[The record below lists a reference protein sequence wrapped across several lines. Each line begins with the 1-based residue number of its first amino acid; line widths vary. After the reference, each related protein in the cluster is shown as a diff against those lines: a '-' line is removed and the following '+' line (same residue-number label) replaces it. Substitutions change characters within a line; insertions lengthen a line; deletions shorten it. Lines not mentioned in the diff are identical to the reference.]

1 MEKWKERNYGVDLL
15 RVLATLFIT
24 ILHVMGHG
32 GIIDAVEGKAQYNV
46 IWFLE
51 ILCFCAVDCYG
62 VISGYVGYGHK
73 HRPSRYLTLW
83 LEVVFYCL
91 LMTIVVYNWQPSYVS
106 HTRVVHSFFPVTFN
120 AYWYFTAYTGVFLL
134 MPYMN
139 RVVDS
144 FTEKDAV
151 KLFLGV
157 FLLFS
162 LYNTLAIK
170 NSLSDP
176 FRLAGGYTFMWLC
189 ALYMVGAVIRKFDVC
204 KIIHPLVRWGVFLL
218 ALLFTWLWK
227 TQFYYGKDWDIS
239 GMFIS
244 YTSPTIFLMATALL
258 LFFGKCRLHKV
269 GTFIV
274 KVVAP
279 TTFGV
284 YLLQDQNYVRTY
296 FLSRR
301 YEEIAAMSPGI
312 IPLRVIGIAIS
323 IYVVGIA
330 VDWVRIFL
338 FRFLTVKK
346 LRNWIDHLFD

>member
-32 GIIDAVEGKAQYNV
+32 GILDAVEGKGQYNV
-46 IWFLE
+46 VWLLE

-62 VISGYVGYGHK
+62 VISGFVGYGHK
-73 HRPSRYLTLW
+73 HRPSRYITLW

-91 LMTIVVYNWQPSYVS
+91 LMTLVVYQWEPSYIS
-106 HTRVVHSFFPVTFN
+106 SSRVVHSFFPVTFN

-144 FTEKDAV
+144 FTERDA
-151 KLFLGV
+151 KRLFAGV
-157 FLLFS
+157 FLVFS

-204 KIIHPLVRWGVFLL
+204 TRIRPWVRWSVFLV

-227 TQFYYGKDWDIS
+227 TQFFYGKDWDTS

-244 YTSPTIFLMATALL
+244 YTSPTIFLMATVLL
-258 LFFGKCRLHKV
+258 LVFGNRKLPKFL
-269 GTFIV
+269 TYIV
-274 KVVAP
+274 AVIAP

-284 YLLQDQNYVRTY
+284 YLLQDQTYVRTY

-301 YEEIAAMSPGI
+301 YEALAQLSPGM
-312 IPLRVIGIAIS
+312 IPIRVLGIALFIYLIGII
-323 IYVVGIA
+323 
-330 VDWVRIFL
+330 VDWIRIFL
-338 FRFLTVKK
+338 FRFLTIKK
-346 LRNWIDHLFD
+346 LRNWIDQHL

>member
-1 MEKWKERNYGVDLL
+1 
-15 RVLATLFIT
+15 
-24 ILHVMGHG
+24 
-32 GIIDAVEGKAQYNV
+32 
-46 IWFLE
+46 
-51 ILCFCAVDCYG
+51 
-62 VISGYVGYGHK
+62 
-73 HRPSRYLTLW
+73 
-83 LEVVFYCL
+83 
-91 LMTIVVYNWQPSYVS
+91 MTIVVYNWQPSYVS

-139 RVVDS
+139 RVVES

-189 ALYMVGAVIRKFDVC
+189 ALYMVGAVIRKFDLC
-204 KIIHPLVRWGVFLL
+204 KIIPPLVRWGVFLL

-258 LFFGKCRLHKV
+258 LFFGNRRLPKV
-269 GTFIV
+269 GKFIV

-312 IPLRVIGIAIS
+312 IPLRVIGIAVS

>member
-1 MEKWKERNYGVDLL
+1 MEKWKERNYSVDLL

-32 GIIDAVEGKAQYNV
+32 GMINAVEGKGQYNV

-62 VISGYVGYGHK
+62 LISGYVGYGHK
-73 HRPSRYLTLW
+73 RRPSRFISLW

-91 LMTIVVYNWQPSYVS
+91 IGTLVLYIWEPDYLSSSRILHAFLPI
-106 HTRVVHSFFPVTFN
+106 TFN
-120 AYWYFTAYTGVFLL
+120 QYWYFTAYAGVFLL

-144 FTEKDAV
+144 FDAKDAK
-151 KLFLGV
+151 KLFAGV

-170 NSLSDP
+170 NSISDP

-204 KIIHPLVRWGVFLL
+204 SKVRPWVRWAIFVFAL
-218 ALLFTWLWK
+218 AFTWLWK
-227 TQFYYGKDWDIS
+227 TQICYGKDWDIS

-244 YTSPTIFLMATALL
+244 YISPTIFIMAVTLLL
-258 LFFGKCRLHKV
+258 LFGSMKLHKV
-269 GTFIV
+269 GKIIV
-274 KVVAP
+274 KIIAP

-284 YLLQDQNYVRTY
+284 YLLQDQTYVRSY
-296 FLSRR
+296 YLLNKYSEFASL
-301 YEEIAAMSPGI
+301 SPGQ
-312 IPLRVIGIAIS
+312 IPLKVLGVALLFYAVGIAI
-323 IYVVGIA
+323 
-330 VDWVRIFL
+330 DWIRILL
-338 FRFLTVKK
+338 FKIFNMKK
-346 LRNWIDHLFD
+346 LKAKIDSL